1 MTLTARFLAMAL
13 CLAFAI
19 PAFCGEP
26 QWVEI
31 HSPHFS
37 VITDAGDRRGRDVA
51 VRFEQ
56 MRAVF
61 GSLMVKAKV
70 NTPVPLQIIAFR
82 NSKELRQ
89 FTPIWKG
96 KATQLAGL
104 FQGGADR
111 CFILLDMSAENP
123 WQVVFHEYA
132 HQLMNG
138 TLSEQ
143 FDPWFEEGFAE
154 YFRTIT
160 VDGREADVGKI
171 PEDEYYVLERVGWMK
186 LGNLFRV
193 QQYSD
198 TYNGNN
204 AGRDV
209 FYAESGMLVHYLY
222 DNGLVPKVGDYYT
235 LVRDKHV
242 PIDAAIQQAFG
253 MSPVEFDKALHTYA
267 SSGRFKY
274 YKLAA
279 PAGSDSKSYT
289 SAPLSSVNARVIL
302 ADAHLHSSDY
312 QKAAG
317 EEFGAVLK
325 EDPNNA
331 AALRGLGYSYLMK
344 HDLEKAGEYFH
355 RSAALNS
362 NDPRVLYYSAVL
374 SFQENAASL
383 GGDTSRVQSMQRE
396 LEQSIKLDPDFAD
409 TYSVLAST
417 YELQG
422 KVEPAI
428 AVSQKAIELNP
439 RNTQYR
445 FQLAEL
451 FLRHKQM
458 DDAMTVLRVLQSS
471 SDAQVVAQAAE
482 RLEQVQE
489 YRERVQSATQFSSPQ
504 LSSRGSVGQGPH
516 QVEVVAPEA
525 ASSGAPVVANYLKGE
540 LLSVDCSTA
549 PAATLTVLVGR
560 KTWRLHTANSA
571 KTVIIG
577 ADQLSC
583 SWTKQKVAVNYRETG
598 DGQGDIISLEVQ

>member
-1 MTLTARFLAMAL
+1 MTLTARFLAITL

-96 KATQLAGL
+96 KSTQLAGL

-111 CFILLDMSAENP
+111 CFILLDMSSENP

-242 PIDAAIQQAFG
+242 PIDAAIQQ
-253 MSPVEFDKALHTYA
+253 E
-267 SSGRFKY
+267 SGTVRQ
-274 YKLAA
+274 
-279 PAGSDSKSYT
+279 DS
-289 SAPLSSVNARVIL
+289 ACL
-302 ADAHLHSSDY
+302 
-312 QKAAG
+312 
-317 EEFGAVLK
+317 
-325 EDPNNA
+325 
-331 AALRGLGYSYLMK
+331 
-344 HDLEKAGEYFH
+344 
-355 RSAALNS
+355 
-362 NDPRVLYYSAVL
+362 
-374 SFQENAASL
+374 
-383 GGDTSRVQSMQRE
+383 
-396 LEQSIKLDPDFAD
+396 
-409 TYSVLAST
+409 
-417 YELQG
+417 
-422 KVEPAI
+422 
-428 AVSQKAIELNP
+428 
-439 RNTQYR
+439 
-445 FQLAEL
+445 
-451 FLRHKQM
+451 
-458 DDAMTVLRVLQSS
+458 
-471 SDAQVVAQAAE
+471 
-482 RLEQVQE
+482 
-489 YRERVQSATQFSSPQ
+489 RERRPFQILQIGGPGWDRQQELHQRATILDECAGNFGRRSPAFDR
-504 LSSRGSVGQGPH
+504 LSENGGRRVRSRAESRPQ
-516 QVEVVAPEA
+516 
-525 ASSGAPVVANYLKGE
+525 
-540 LLSVDCSTA
+540 
-549 PAATLTVLVGR
+549 
-560 KTWRLHTANSA
+560 
-571 KTVIIG
+571 
-577 ADQLSC
+577 
-583 SWTKQKVAVNYRETG
+583 
-598 DGQGDIISLEVQ
+598 